1 MPTNDFISNILEIKD
16 LNLLNVESS
25 NTELHIHFKLKR
37 RDHVCPKCGAITN
50 KVHDYR
56 TSIIKDAPI
65 LGKHLFLHY
74 SKRRYRCTSC
84 NARFLERFFLLP
96 KHCRLTTRFIFL
108 AIDQLKATQSVSAVA
123 KQTGISTSSIFRRMA
138 DVKFPKPSF
147 LPRQM
152 QNQNLENLY
161 FRHKQAT

>member
-25 NTELHIHFKLKR
+25 NTELHIHFKLKH

-56 TSIIKDAPI
+56 TSTIKDAPI

-74 SKRRYRCTSC
+74 SKWRYRCTSC
-84 NARFLERFFLLP
+84 NARFLERFTLLP
-96 KHCRLTTRFIFL
+96 KTLIFFAGLTNI
-108 AIDQLKATQSVSAVA
+108 
-123 KQTGISTSSIFRRMA
+123 
-138 DVKFPKPSF
+138 KFPNPSF
-147 LPRQM
+147 FPQILSI
-152 QNQNLENLY
+152 NEFKGNAAITTYVIAAL
-161 FRHKQAT
+161 